1 MRSGGTQTM
10 TFMSHGKESGRY
22 STQIYYGID
31 SIREQEYVK
40 ISSVVNLIDE
50 CLYRFYGKS

>member
-10 TFMSHGKESGRY
+10 TFMSHDKESGRY

-50 CLYRFYGKS
+50 CLY